1 MFTAHSLRGSSVAGA
16 RLRQGFVRPLPALGG
31 IAIAVLAT
39 VHGSAWG
46 QVNPAVVLDRQ
57 SQIIESQQRD
67 RLREDQ
73 ERALR
78 ALPPPGGTNLDTVKP
93 QVQVPDIGVVCRDI
107 REIEIKGDTQRVPDY
122 LRHEITRD
130 HAGRCLSAS
139 DLEAILALLTKSFI
153 DRGFI
158 TTRAYLPA
166 QDLRTGKLEI
176 TVVEGRIERYEIE
189 GGRNGAIW
197 PHGAFPGNPGDA
209 LNLRD
214 LEQGID
220 QINTLASNNARLDL
234 RPGSQPGQTV
244 VAVQNASTFPVHLY
258 GSYDNLGT
266 AATGRNAASATVT
279 LDSLLGL
286 NELFAVTRR
295 QSVFPASGGHK
306 SDSTAVHAQLPYG
319 YNTFMVDYSQSN
331 YTNTL
336 SLPSGATLKATGK
349 TDTWSVGGDRV
360 IFRDQ
365 ASRVALSARLTTQE
379 SKNWLGGEFLQ
390 VSSRTLTFLDV
401 GVNAFTQ
408 AYGGIFNGRLAMVQG
423 LSLLGALHD
432 SPDLPRDLPHAQF
445 NKFTLDLG
453 YNRRFNIGGTGL
465 TFSTQFSGQA
475 ANDTLYGTQQILI
488 GGPSSVRGFQ
498 NYTLAGDNGYY
509 MRNELGLPWQF
520 ATEAAGNI
528 AGRVYAGFD
537 WGNVTNRAAGV
548 PSGSLSG
555 ASLGV
560 GLFWKTVSV
569 DAFASRAVRAP
580 SSQFREGT
588 LFSLRLSASI

>member
-16 RLRQGFVRPLPALGG
+16 RLRQGLVRPLPALGS
-31 IAIAVLAT
+31 IAIAILAT
-39 VHGSAWG
+39 FQGTAWG
-46 QVNPAVVLDRQ
+46 QANPAAVLDRQ

-78 ALPPPGGTNLDTVKP
+78 ALPPPGGTNLDTVRP

-107 REIEIKGDTQRVPDY
+107 HEIEIKGDTQRVPDY

-130 HAGRCLSAS
+130 HAGRCLSTS

-189 GGRNGAIW
+189 GGRNGSIW

-244 VAVQNASTFPVHLY
+244 VAVQNASAFPVHFY

-453 YNRRFNIGGTGL
+453 YNRRFSIGGTGL

-520 ATEAAGNI
+520 ATEASGNI

-555 ASLGV
+555 ATLGV
-560 GLFWKTVSV
+560 GLFWKTISV